1 MGVRRGEWPTTGS
14 VWQDGAAESGGAE
27 YRLDEE
33 AIVRKSVRKCVG
45 VALMALLGVLAL
57 PMLAAGAQTNGS
69 TGTDGVPPDPPGTCT
84 FDVTPNPVASVPTQ
98 VTISGTAP
106 TLDNTHVVL
115 FVNGSPATKNAASD
129 IVETD
134 PNPDGTYTLLY
145 TVTSVPADGSGLP
158 LSVNFTFG
166 NQNAYSAVCTGPG
179 GITVIRVKVQTS
191 PAEAAKPAAQA
202 LAFTGSSDTP
212 SYVLIGIAAIVVGA
226 VLVVAARRRS
236 QVS

>member
-1 MGVRRGEWPTTGS
+1 VRNA
-14 VWQDGAAESGGAE
+14 VHK
-27 YRLDEE
+27 L
-33 AIVRKSVRKCVG
+33 VG
-45 VALMALLGVLAL
+45 VAVIGLLGAFAL

-69 TGTDGVPPDPPGTCT
+69 TGSNGVPPDPPGACT
-84 FDVTPNPVASVPTQ
+84 FDVTPNPVAAVPTQ
-98 VTISGTAP
+98 VTITGTAP
-106 TLDNTHVVL
+106 TTDNTHVVL
-115 FVNGSPATKNAASD
+115 FVDGVPATPNSGTDVVA
-129 IVETD
+129 TD
-134 PNPDGTYTLLY
+134 PAADGSYTLLY

-179 GITVIRVKVQTS
+179 GITVIRVKVQTA
-191 PAEAAKPAAQA
+191 PAEVVKPPAAAAQA